1 MSSGSRQL
9 ASQRGIQSQSSSL
22 WRTGTQSC
30 QLPSWCRS
38 VWGPKPSSPR
48 APPHHSVS
56 FRVSMPAAR
65 RSSVSTIQGRPS
77 RSHQASCSLGT
88 ALGNLHQPPPHPPLF
103 LSNSCITSTQAAWT
117 ADGCDQARGPRESS
131 GQSIPQNSLVPFSLW
146 AAFNLPLTPTGPS
159 SPGKETG
166 Q

>member
-88 ALGNLHQPPPHPPLF
+88 ALGNLHQPPPPTPRSFSATAASRPHKLPGLPTAVTKPEAPESQVARAF
-103 LSNSCITSTQAAWT
+103 PRTALSPSH
-117 ADGCDQARGPRESS
+117 S
-131 GQSIPQNSLVPFSLW
+131 GQRSTCP
-146 AAFNLPLTPTGPS
+146 
-159 SPGKETG
+159 
-166 Q
+166 